1 MRDTELIILYVNKT
15 RIMFSWTNSILL
27 RHYHILNKMTI
38 DKQNI
43 LFITCMFI
51 KKNDEKYEKFRT
63 RYKVVDIPVVVRH

>member
-51 KKNDEKYEKFRT
+51 KKMTKNTKSLELARKS
-63 RYKVVDIPVVVRH
+63 